1 MTAGGEETQ
10 LEWPHGTQVRE
21 FLNTHHDALYEH
33 DETFDEDKYDM
44 HTSGIKVNGCVAKF
58 HWMQICSWAMM
69 GLQVVSFFV
78 LMAPMMRDPGDII
91 LLCGGG
97 FGVLLVLIGN
107 LACCLTQSADPA
119 VFAQPRWSLAEY
131 EEYITI
137 KYRDGWQG
145 ELFENHPKK
154 GLLVACRDGSTKWCT
169 ICHVFV
175 TKTAYHCHSSNKCVD
190 GMDHF
195 CKWLNT
201 SVGSANYGYFAL
213 FSLACFWV
221 SVVQFS
227 VGIFEFVDSFADP
240 DFYEMRLQL
249 VYATYDSTHSIGLFR
264 AFVFICSLLS
274 LVAIGQLGFLYGFH
288 IMLFRMDATTATY
301 WNHKRVVHDAADEA
315 AAAAPNDDEGGHI
328 D

>member
-1 MTAGGEETQ
+1 
-10 LEWPHGTQVRE
+10 
-21 FLNTHHDALYEH
+21 
-33 DETFDEDKYDM
+33 
-44 HTSGIKVNGCVAKF
+44 
-58 HWMQICSWAMM
+58 M

-78 LMAPMMRDPGDII
+78 LMGMFGYGTLHPTLHASHLHAHTAPMMRDPGDII

-119 VFAQPRWSLAEY
+119 VFSQPRWSLAEY
-131 EEYITI
+131 EDYITI

-145 ELFENHPKK
+145 ELFDNHPKR

-240 DFYEMRLQL
+240 DYYEMRLQL
-249 VYATYDSTHSIGLFR
+249 VYATYDSTHSIGIFR

-274 LVAIGQLGFLYGFH
+274 LVAIGQLGMHCDALRTRTRKGFDATHACTHTGFLYGFH

-315 AAAAPNDDEGGHI
+315 AAPNDDEGGQI